1 MDFGAYTPLVTLVVV
16 GLIAG
21 WISGMLFGQ
30 RGLIRY
36 LVVGILGA
44 WARSGHAPSPVL
56 GMTFSR
62 ACGADSSDPGQG
74 TGPARAPRSGLILR
88 GVELEGDSIP

>member
-1 MDFGAYTPLVTLVVV
+1 VDFGAYTPLVTLVVV

-44 WARSGHAPSPVL
+44 LLGGYVFHGLLNVSFGLGSAFLDQVAVATIGAVAVMLLARGI
-56 GMTFSR
+56 
-62 ACGADSSDPGQG
+62 
-74 TGPARAPRSGLILR
+74 AR
-88 GVELEGDSIP
+88 

>member
-1 MDFGAYTPLVTLVVV
+1 MDLGAYSPLVTLVVV

-44 WARSGHAPSPVL
+44 LL
-56 GMTFSR
+56 GGYVFHELLNVSFGLGSAFLDQVAVATI
-62 ACGADSSDPGQG
+62 GAVAVMLL
-74 TGPARAPRSGLILR
+74 ARAIAR
-88 GVELEGDSIP
+88 

>member
-1 MDFGAYTPLVTLVVV
+1 MDLGAYSPLVTLVVV

-44 WARSGHAPSPVL
+44 LL
-56 GMTFSR
+56 GFH
-62 ACGADSSDPGQG
+62 
-74 TGPARAPRSGLILR
+74 
-88 GVELEGDSIP
+88 V

>member
-30 RGLIRY
+30 RGPIRY

-44 WARSGHAPSPVL
+44 LLGGYVFHGLLNVSFGLGSAFLDQVAVATIGAVAVMLLARGI
-56 GMTFSR
+56 
-62 ACGADSSDPGQG
+62 
-74 TGPARAPRSGLILR
+74 AR
-88 GVELEGDSIP
+88 

>member
-44 WARSGHAPSPVL
+44 LLGGYVFHGLLNVSLGLGSAFLDQVAVATIGAVAVMLLARGI
-56 GMTFSR
+56 
-62 ACGADSSDPGQG
+62 
-74 TGPARAPRSGLILR
+74 AR
-88 GVELEGDSIP
+88 